1 MKIIAEVG
9 SNWKTLDDCIMS
21 IEKAKEAGANIVK
34 FQLFSHFDLYGTIN
48 ADIPGITPNL
58 DVQWLPVL
66 KECAMD
72 NEIEF
77 MCTGFSVSRY
87 NMIDPF
93 VYRHKIASAE
103 MTDINI
109 LERLNNIGKPV
120 VMSTAGSSLDE
131 IKSALN
137 YLRRVPVTIMF
148 CVGDYPAKII
158 DFRRLEQM
166 KNYLGD
172 NYSYGYSDHS
182 LDVLNIPKIA
192 KDYGCVL
199 IEKHVNFTI
208 HKDTNDANHSL
219 NFEEFKLMCA
229 MLRGESL
236 SILDTENYANIL
248 MKKQYK
254 RRFIATKEINIGD
267 KFLIDY
273 NVGIYRSNVMWH
285 DPVSTFNPCDLFNQI
300 SITHKR
306 PGDVISYADFERD

>member
-1 MKIIAEVG
+1 MKIIAEIG
-9 SNWKTLDDCIMS
+9 SNWKTLDDCLMS

-34 FQLFSHFDLYGTIN
+34 FQLFDSFDLYGQPSL
-48 ADIPGITPNL
+48 DIPGETPFLNA
-58 DVQWLPVL
+58 QWLPKL
-66 KECAMD
+66 KEHAME

-77 MCTGFSVSRY
+77 MCTGFSVARY

-109 LERLNNIGKPV
+109 LEALNSIGKPV

-131 IKSALN
+131 IKSALA

-158 DFRRLEQM
+158 DFRKLEQM

-172 NYSYGYSDHS
+172 SYSYGYSDHS
-182 LDVLNIPKIA
+182 IDVLNLPQKA
-192 KDYGCVL
+192 KDLGCIL
-199 IEKHVNFTI
+199 IEKHVNFTT
-208 HKDTNDANHSL
+208 HKDTNDAGHSL

-229 MLRGESL
+229 KLRGEEL
-236 SILDTENYANIL
+236 TILDTEQYANVM

-267 KFLIDY
+267 KFLLDY
-273 NVGIYRSNVMWH
+273 NVSIYRSNTTWH
-285 DPVSTFNPCDLFNQI
+285 DPVSTFRPCDLFNQI
-300 SITHKR
+300 SITYKK
-306 PGDVISYADFERD
+306 PGDVISYADFEGD